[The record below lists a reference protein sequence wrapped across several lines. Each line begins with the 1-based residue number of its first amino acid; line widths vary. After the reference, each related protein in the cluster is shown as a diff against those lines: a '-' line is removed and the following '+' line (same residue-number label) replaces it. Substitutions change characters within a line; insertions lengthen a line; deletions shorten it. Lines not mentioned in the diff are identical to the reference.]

1 MKFNDDILISGW
13 NDGKLRC
20 YRNIRGEEL
29 LWSIENVHN
38 NGVTSVTH
46 NRDSRII
53 ISGGGNGEIRLWE
66 VRSKEMI
73 SNLKEHL
80 QRVTHLELF
89 KDDVHLMSTSKDK
102 SILIW
107 DLNKEKRIASYTL
120 SSGGVNNFRINPID
134 ENIVISVG
142 QDRKITHW
150 DLRYPQPIKIISSNP
165 YGKIDQADELFGLA
179 ISNDG
184 HYVSTGGA
192 LGIIRTYDLTNSL
205 GFVGE
210 YFAHSKT
217 CSGLAYTYDNKY
229 LISTGH
235 DSLILSFTTGYMGNP
250 YPNEEPKVVK
260 EPQDIYNNGNNG
272 NNIQKVQ
279 Q

>member
-1 MKFNDDILISGW
+1 
-13 NDGKLRC
+13 
-20 YRNIRGEEL
+20 
-29 LWSIENVHN
+29 
-38 NGVTSVTH
+38 
-46 NRDSRII
+46 
-53 ISGGGNGEIRLWE
+53 
-66 VRSKEMI
+66 
-73 SNLKEHL
+73 
-80 QRVTHLELF
+80 
-89 KDDVHLMSTSKDK
+89 MSTSKDK

-150 DLRYPQPIKIISSNP
+150 DLRYPQPIKVISSNP
-165 YGKIDQADELFGLA
+165 YGKLDQADELFGLA

-229 LISTGH
+229 LISTGY

-250 YPNEEPKVVK
+250 DPNEEPKVVR
-260 EPQDIYNNGNNG
+260 EPDMINNNDNVNNER
-272 NNIQKVQ
+272 NVENIKN
-279 Q
+279 